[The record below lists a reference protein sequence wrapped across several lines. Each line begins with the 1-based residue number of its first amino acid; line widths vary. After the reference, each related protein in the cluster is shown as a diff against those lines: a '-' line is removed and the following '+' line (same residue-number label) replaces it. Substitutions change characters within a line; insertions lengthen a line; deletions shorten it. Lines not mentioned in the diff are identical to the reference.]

1 MVLNSLPDWF
11 TNILTALVASLATYF
26 STRKKENIELQGG
39 ELSNTQEAIKIW
51 REMAQEMSDKVKELS
66 DKIDNLTAEVH
77 SLKSENSSLKSKLN
91 LLDEN
96 NEIKPKR
103 TRANKAV

>member
-1 MVLNSLPDWF
+1 VLNSLPDWF

-39 ELSNTQEAIKIW
+39 ELSNTNEAIKIW
-51 REMAQEMSDKVKELS
+51 RELAQDMTDKVKELS
-66 DKIDNLTAEVH
+66 EKIDHLTAEVH

-96 NEIKPKR
+96 NEVKPKR
-103 TRANKAV
+103 TRAKSI

>member
-1 MVLNSLPDWF
+1 MLNSLPDWF

-77 SLKSENSSLKSKLN
+77 SLKSENSTLKSKLN
-91 LLDEN
+91 ILDEN
-96 NEIKPKR
+96 NQVKPKR
-103 TRANKAV
+103 TRANKVV

>member
-1 MVLNSLPDWF
+1 MLNSLPDWF
-11 TNILTALVASLATYF
+11 TNILTATIASLATYF
-26 STRKKENIELQGG
+26 STRQKEKVDIQGG
-39 ELSNTQEAIKIW
+39 ELSNTESAIKIW

-96 NEIKPKR
+96 NEVKPKR
-103 TRANKAV
+103 VRANKAV

>member
-1 MVLNSLPDWF
+1 MLNSLPDWF
-11 TNILTALVASLATYF
+11 TNILTATIASLATYF
-26 STRKKENIELQGG
+26 STRKKENVEIQGG
-39 ELSNTQEAIKIW
+39 ELSNTTEAIRIW

-96 NEIKPKR
+96 NEVKPKR
-103 TRANKAV
+103 VRANKAV

>member
-1 MVLNSLPDWF
+1 MFTNLPDWL
-11 TNILTALVASLATYF
+11 TNLLSALVASLGTYLT
-26 STRKKENIELQGG
+26 TRKKENVDIQGG

-91 LLDEN
+91 LIDEN
-96 NEIKPKR
+96 NQVKPKR
-103 TRANKAV
+103 TRANKVV

>member
-1 MVLNSLPDWF
+1 MINSLPDWF
-11 TNILTALVASLATYF
+11 TNILTATIASLATYF
-26 STRKKENIELQGG
+26 STRKKENVDIQGG

-51 REMAQEMSDKVKELS
+51 REMAQEMTDKVKELS
-66 DKIDNLTAEVH
+66 EKIDHLTAEVH

-96 NEIKPKR
+96 IEVKPKR
-103 TRANKAV
+103 TRANKTV